1 MVRLLL
7 LTLLLGAAAQNVA
20 GDANAVSGVG
30 AAANEPLTTAV
41 NGVTDAMNGVTAAAN
56 EQVNGVTNAM
66 NGAGATANEQ
76 VNGVTGA
83 ISPGLNNGAT
93 AVTDA
98 ANAVADTAANQAG
111 AAYNA
116 VAKAAQDGKEGVAA
130 AAAAAGAGATADDD
144 EEAEVEEGTSH
155 EHFIWEVVGVCAGAV
170 GLTAGTQYL
179 LSDEQRA
186 KRQARMR
193 HMKNRTAVES
203 LKKEKEKEK
212 REMGARTPQGSQPYA
227 QQLPIQM
234 SSGVQQTGLKGG
246 GGLQGVS
253 FGSMA

>member
-1 MVRLLL
+1 
-7 LTLLLGAAAQNVA
+7 
-20 GDANAVSGVG
+20 
-30 AAANEPLTTAV
+30 
-41 NGVTDAMNGVTAAAN
+41 
-56 EQVNGVTNAM
+56 
-66 NGAGATANEQ
+66 
-76 VNGVTGA
+76 
-83 ISPGLNNGAT
+83 
-93 AVTDA
+93 VTDA

-234 SSGVQQTGLKGG
+234 SSGVQSMQPMQMQPMPMQPMQMQPGPMQSGSSSPKYYQSGYQVVQPQPASPTG
-246 GGLQGVS
+246 QYYYR
-253 FGSMA
+253 